1 MLKWEQSCMQSSE
14 MNFPYRNGPGETP
27 FHLAAGGGHKEL
39 VEELI
44 GVNKSCIELEDD
56 KVPYKIPVF

>member
-1 MLKWEQSCMQSSE
+1 MQSSE